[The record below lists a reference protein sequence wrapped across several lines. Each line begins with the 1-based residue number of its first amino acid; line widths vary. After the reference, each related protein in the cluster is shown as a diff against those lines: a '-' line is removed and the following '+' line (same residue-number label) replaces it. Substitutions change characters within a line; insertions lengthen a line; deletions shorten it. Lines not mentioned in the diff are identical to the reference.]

1 MQYILGQAVKFVDKR
16 LTASSQL
23 SFED

>member
-16 LTASSQL
+16 LTASNQL